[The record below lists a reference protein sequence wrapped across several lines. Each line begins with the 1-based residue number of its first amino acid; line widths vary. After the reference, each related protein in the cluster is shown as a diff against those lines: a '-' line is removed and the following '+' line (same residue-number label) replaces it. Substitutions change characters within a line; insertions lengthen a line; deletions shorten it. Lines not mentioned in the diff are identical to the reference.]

1 MSNTLNQIDE
11 LRKRASVSYTDAK
24 EALES
29 CNGDMLEAL
38 VYLEK
43 NKKTQSSKLGFFD
56 KIGALIKK
64 GNHTRWI
71 MHKQDKTI
79 FNISVNIAILI
90 TFITLPFVEFIALGL
105 LVALFTGHRFKLES
119 SQCDITGIN
128 RTLDKVCD
136 AAEQIKENLSK
147 NNLENKESQNQ

>member
-1 MSNTLNQIDE
+1 
-11 LRKRASVSYTDAK
+11 
-24 EALES
+24 
-29 CNGDMLEAL
+29 
-38 VYLEK
+38 
-43 NKKTQSSKLGFFD
+43 FF
-56 KIGALIKK
+56 
-64 GNHTRWI
+64 
-71 MHKQDKTI
+71 
-79 FNISVNIAILI
+79 
-90 TFITLPFVEFIALGL
+90 EFIALGL